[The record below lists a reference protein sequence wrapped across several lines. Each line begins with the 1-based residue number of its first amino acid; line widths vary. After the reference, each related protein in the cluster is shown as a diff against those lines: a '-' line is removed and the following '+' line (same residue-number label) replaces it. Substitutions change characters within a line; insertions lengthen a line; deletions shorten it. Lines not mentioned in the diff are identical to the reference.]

1 MFFCDSFMP
10 FDLLLIC
17 RHMIFKYLAQ
27 LMSLSLP
34 DQSRELQKLPPLKD
48 AAAADREEL
57 FIDKIGQC
65 CVLFDFVA
73 DPLSDLKWKEVKRA
87 ALHEM
92 VEYITTQ
99 RNVITDNVYPE
110 VVHMVRRESLIAVI
124 DQSLIASRAQ

>member
-1 MFFCDSFMP
+1 
-10 FDLLLIC
+10 
-17 RHMIFKYLAQ
+17 MILKYLAQ

-87 ALHEM
+87 GLHEM
-92 VEYITTQ
+92 VEHITTQ